1 MEVLLGYMFIFVAR
15 VLDVTMATLRM
26 LMVVQGRKFYSACI
40 GFVEIIIYIT
50 ALNQV
55 VSNLD
60 NIGNLLV
67 YAFGFACG
75 NYVGIAIEE
84 KIALGTLAVQI
95 IHKEKSSDQLV
106 NELRDEG
113 FGVTILSGQGR
124 EGSRD
129 VINVVIRRKDLPK
142 LKKLVFRFDSNAFII
157 TNSISSI
164 SGGYFSTIKKK

>member
-26 LMVVQGRKFYSACI
+26 LMVVQ
-40 GFVEIIIYIT
+40 
-50 ALNQV
+50 
-55 VSNLD
+55 
-60 NIGNLLV
+60 
-67 YAFGFACG
+67 
-75 NYVGIAIEE
+75 
-84 KIALGTLAVQI
+84 I

-113 FGVTILSGQGR
+113 FGVTILSGMGR

-129 VINVVIRRKDLPK
+129 VISVVIRRKDLPK
-142 LKKLVFRFDSNAFII
+142 LKKLVFRFDPNAFII